1 MFHNAIERTE
11 YMSSESNCKKKK
23 NQVDWK
29 TDIKPLKVKE
39 TIKIKTQSIG

>member
-11 YMSSESNCKKKK
+11 YMSSESNCKKN
-23 NQVDWK
+23 NQVGWK
-29 TDIKPLKVKE
+29 TNIKPLKVKE